1 MRTHAAASPT
11 GRAQPARQAVVERV
25 TSSRDPIRQ
34 SPPSSSSDRS
44 FLWGAVLAFAGAAL
58 ACGQALYLA
67 IEGKELCVGGGCA
80 LVGKLTRIPPEIF
93 NLFGAGVFAAAGVLA
108 LASRKTGSRTARF
121 LLCALLTA
129 AWAAEGV
136 LFAYQWHVA
145 SAWCSYC
152 LVILAAVAALNV
164 LLCGRTALLG
174 AAAFAASAV
183 IFSLLSFTPFN
194 KTLADGTYAVQPGS
208 GGPVLTL
215 LFSEDCPHCR
225 EVEEVLAGLDRC
237 TVRYNPVAPVTRD
250 ILPGLERFPA
260 HDTRVNAG
268 AAALLGFN
276 QIPLLIVE
284 EESGLRIIQGA
295 GPIIGYLRTACVET
309 ASPESTGNSE
319 MSLVPADDGCAIEE
333 ECQ

>member
-1 MRTHAAASPT
+1 M
-11 GRAQPARQAVVERV
+11 ERV
-25 TSSRDPIRQ
+25 TSANDPIRQ
-34 SPPSSSSDRS
+34 KLPSSSDRA

-67 IEGKELCVGGGCA
+67 VEGKELCVGGGCA

-93 NLFGAGVFAAAGVLA
+93 NLFGAGVFAAAGILA
-108 LASRKTGSRTARF
+108 LASRKTGSQTVRF

-129 AWAAEGV
+129 AWSAEGV
-136 LFAYQWHVA
+136 LFAYQMHVA

-152 LVILAAVAALNV
+152 LVILAVVAALNV
-164 LLCGRTALLG
+164 LLCGRAALLG
-174 AAAFAASAV
+174 AGAFAASAV

-194 KTLADGTYAVQPGS
+194 KTLADGTYAVRPGS

-215 LFSEDCPHCR
+215 LFSENCPHCK
-225 EVEEVLAGLDRC
+225 EVEEVIAELGRC
-237 TVRYNPVAPVTRD
+237 TVRYNPVDPITRD
-250 ILPGLERFPA
+250 ILPGLDRFPA
-260 HDTRVNAG
+260 YDTRVNSG

-284 EESGLRIIQGA
+284 EESGLRVIEGA
-295 GPIIGYLRTACVET
+295 GSIIGYLRTACGAPAPVQ
-309 ASPESTGNSE
+309 SDNDPG
-319 MSLVPADDGCAIEE
+319 MSVMPGDEGCAIEE